1 MKKYFDNVRVD
12 WEELERQK
20 KEMEELIEIGKKNKQ
35 ACLDMLDEHNAIL
48 EKKVAEKEHH
58 RFCIRSFF

>member
-1 MKKYFDNVRVD
+1 MKKYFDNVKVD

-35 ACLDMLDEHNAIL
+35 AYMNFLEDFHKRLDKLA
-48 EKKVAEKEHH
+48 
-58 RFCIRSFF
+58 R